1 MDNEKAKILALIA
14 NVISSFGILDQIIHT
29 YQLKKVDQ
37 ISWMHTITHVATL
50 VMWVIFNYM
59 NNLNTAFITTL
70 LLLILYLIALFQKI
84 YYNKNV
90 EYFENDETLNRL
102 KNISARIQK
111 SDISGVGLFAIKDIP
126 KNTIVFPVNKF
137 STKKYKKNY
146 LRNQG
151 ITNEVIN
158 IFDDYWCSNSDE
170 ITVHDQ
176 TYDLYPSFFINHSDN
191 PNIINDG
198 TNWVTLTNIKKGDE
212 LLEDYNDMCKNYDQ
226 TFKFK

>member
-1 MDNEKAKILALIA
+1 MDNEKAKMLALFA

-29 YQLKKVDQ
+29 YKLKRVDQ
-37 ISWMHTITHVATL
+37 ISWMHTLTHVATL

-59 NNLNTAFITTL
+59 NKLNIAFITTL
-70 LLLILYLIALFQKI
+70 LLLILYLVALFQKI

-90 EYFENDETLNRL
+90 EYFENNETLHKL
-102 KNISARIQK
+102 KNISARVEK

-137 STKKYKKNY
+137 STQTYKKNY

-151 ITNEVIN
+151 VTNDVIN
-158 IFDDYWCSNSDE
+158 MFDDYWCSNSDE
-170 ITVHDQ
+170 IMVHDDS
-176 TYDLYPSFFINHSDN
+176 YHLYPSFFINHSSN

-198 TNWVTLTNIKKGDE
+198 ANWVTLTNIKKGDE